1 MVLIFT
7 RISIHL
13 LHLEQKKMEI
23 LFNGNSSLKKE
34 PDVRSFFVTN
44 KSTIFF
50 FKIIRNKT

>member
-50 FKIIRNKT
+50 QNN

>member
-7 RISIHL
+7 CISIHL

-50 FKIIRNKT
+50 QNN